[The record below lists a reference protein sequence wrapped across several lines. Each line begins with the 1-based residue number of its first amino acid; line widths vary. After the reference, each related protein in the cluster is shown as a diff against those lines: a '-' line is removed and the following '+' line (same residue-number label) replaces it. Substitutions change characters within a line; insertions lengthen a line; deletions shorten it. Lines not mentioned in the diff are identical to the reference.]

1 MGDVTAGLVNAHHHL
16 YSALARGMAG
26 PATPPTSFP
35 DMLDKVWWR
44 LDAALDADAIHWSAM
59 LGATEALMAG
69 TTCIIDHHE
78 SPRCIDGSLE
88 IIHRACAAVGVR
100 VCTAYGAT
108 DRWGDDGSLRHTV
121 EPAGRMTRDA
131 ARGLAEC
138 ERAARAGLRTMVGLH
153 AAFTCTD
160 ETIAA
165 AADLA
170 RRLGVGVHVHV
181 AEAVDDAAAGAR
193 LAPHAAEDWLLVH
206 CVHLDRALPG
216 RIAHNPRSN
225 MKNAVGYAH
234 PTSRPNRVLLGSDGI
249 GSDMME
255 EARLAYARLC
265 EADPHAPA
273 TVVAAWL
280 DHARDAFPE
289 SRRDRVTWNYD
300 HADDPWRTAYTT
312 GMRALRVE
320 VDGEKVLEDG
330 RPTRVDLEEVRAKA
344 AVAARALHA
353 RMEAPR

>member
-1 MGDVTAGLVNAHHHL
+1 MGDVTAGMVNAHHHL
-16 YSALARGMAG
+16 YSALARGMSG
-26 PATPPTSFP
+26 PATPPSSFP
-35 DMLDKVWWR
+35 EMLEGVWWR
-44 LDAALDADAIHWSAM
+44 LDAALDADAIYWSAK
-59 LGATEALMAG
+59 LGAVEALMGG

-88 IIHRACAAVGVR
+88 LIHRACDEVGVR

-108 DRWGDDGSLRHTV
+108 DRWADDGTLRRTV
-121 EPAGRMTRDA
+121 APGEPMTRGA

-153 AAFTCTD
+153 AAFTCSD
-160 ETIAA
+160 ETLAA
-165 AADLA
+165 AAELA

-193 LAPHAAEDWLLVH
+193 LEPHAAEDWLLVH
-206 CVHLDRALPG
+206 CVHLDRHLPG
-216 RIAHNPRSN
+216 RVAHNPRSN
-225 MKNAVGYAH
+225 MKNAVGYAR
-234 PTSRPNRVLLGSDGI
+234 PTTRRNRVVLGSDGI

-255 EARLAYARLC
+255 EARLAFARLC
-265 EADPHAPA
+265 ESEPHASA
-273 TVVAAWL
+273 TTVGEWVEAS
-280 DHARDAFPE
+280 RDAFPE
-289 SRRDRVTWNYD
+289 SRADRVTWTYD

-330 RPTRVDLEEVRAKA
+330 RPTRVDVDEVRAKA
-344 AVAARALHA
+344 AIAARALHA
-353 RMEAPR
+353 RMEERR